1 MLMSVE
7 IPVEPEAI
15 SLARDVVARLMVDST
30 APQERVEEVLLLTT
44 EVVSHAVRLN
54 PDSEGSIG
62 LLLDVSSDRLRVEV
76 TDQLAGPD
84 PRSMPA
90 RSGGEANGDGG
101 WGLIFVAEVSDRW
114 GAEPDSIWF
123 ELAL

>member
-1 MLMSVE
+1 MRVSVE

-15 SLARDVVARLMVDST
+15 SIARDVVARIMVDST
-30 APQERVEEVLLLTT
+30 APQERIEEVRLLTS
-44 EVVSHAVRLN
+44 EVVSHAIRRAD

-62 LLLDVSSDRLRVEV
+62 LLIDVSSDRLRVEV

-84 PRSMPA
+84 PRSQAAPP
-90 RSGGEANGDGG
+90 GDAGGG
-101 WGLIFVAEVSDRW
+101 WGLIFVAELSDRW

-123 ELAL
+123 ELNL